1 MLSFDVIAL
10 IVLVGFLS
18 IFLYKKREDVD
29 IEKIIFPILYMIM
42 YRAKWGIK
50 FMSKFAEKHKKFL
63 NILQYISI
71 GVGIVSILFISVLL
85 TITTI
90 DLIRQPTET
99 MQGVGVV
106 LPVETSWSFY
116 VPFMYFI
123 LCITYLMIVHEGMHG
138 IFMKYFGLKIKNTG
152 FAFFSFLLPIL
163 PGAFVEP
170 DEEELENAPLKDKL
184 AILSGGSFANII
196 SAFMF
201 LLISFLLVSAS
212 NPFTDSD
219 IRITNVIED
228 TPAYHANVTPSL
240 LKGVTYNNTYY
251 ETNDL
256 DEYLELTEKFRPN
269 DTLIIHTNESNKT
282 LVLSTHP
289 QHEDR
294 GYMGLNFESEM
305 FLKEEYS
312 QFQIPFN
319 AFNWIMGLL
328 FWLFL
333 INFGVGMFNLL
344 PMGPVDGGQMLRSI
358 LNEYVP
364 EKKSKIIFSVV
375 SWFFFGLVLFNI
387 FYPIFF

>member
-10 IVLVGFLS
+10 IVLVSFLS

-29 IEKIIFPILYMIM
+29 VEKILFPFLYMVM

-50 FMSKFAEKHKKFL
+50 FMSNFAKKHKKFL
-63 NILQYISI
+63 NVLQYLSI
-71 GVGIVSILFISVLL
+71 GVGVIGVLFISVLL
-85 TITTI
+85 IITTV
-90 DLIRQPTET
+90 DLIKSPTET
-99 MQGVGVV
+99 VQGVGIV

-138 IFMKYFGLKIKNTG
+138 IFMRYFGLKIKNTG

-170 DEEELENAPLKDKL
+170 DEEELENSPLKDKL
-184 AILSGGSFANII
+184 AILAGGSFANII

-212 NPFTDSD
+212 NPFTESD

-228 TPAYHANVTPSL
+228 APAYHANVTSSL
-240 LKGVTYNNTYY
+240 LHGITYNDTYY
-251 ETNDL
+251 ETNNL
-256 DEYLELTEKFRPN
+256 DEFLDFTENFKPN
-269 DTLIIHTNESNKT
+269 ETLILHTNESNKS
-282 LVLSTHP
+282 LILSNHP
-289 QHEDR
+289 EHEDR

-333 INFGVGMFNLL
+333 INFGVGTFNLL
-344 PMGPVDGGQMLRSI
+344 PMGPVDGGQMLRAV
-358 LNEYVP
+358 L
-364 EKKSKIIFSVV
+364 EKYTSEKRSKIIFSVV
-375 SWFFFGLVLFNI
+375 SWFFFGLVLLNI